1 MTNEECFQ
9 TAIRIETLFRDV
21 YASLAEAYADSPPL
35 RDMFNRL
42 AEEEEQ
48 HAQRILILS
57 RHRADA
63 QWSDDALARIAR
75 DLDSVSTAL
84 MLVATDFRS
93 ADGRPDAADVL
104 QRVIDLEHRCGSLHA
119 ESLARC
125 LDPEVQG
132 FFHAL
137 SRQDEHH
144 RELLE
149 SALS

>member
-21 YASLAEAYADSPPL
+21 YVDLAQRYADCPLL

-48 HAQRILILS
+48 HAQRILLLS

-63 QWSDDALARIAR
+63 QWSEDAMARIAR

-84 MLVATDFRS
+84 MLMATEFRS
-93 ADGRPDAADVL
+93 AAERPDASDVL
-104 QRVIDLEHRCGSLHA
+104 QRVIDLEHRCGSVHA

-132 FFHAL
+132 FFFAL
-137 SRQDEHH
+137 ARQDERHL
-144 RELLE
+144 ELLE
-149 SALS
+149 SALA

>member
-1 MTNEECFQ
+1 MTNQECFE
-9 TAIRIETLFRDV
+9 TAIRIETMFRDV
-21 YASLAEAYADSPPL
+21 YAGLAERYADSPLL
-35 RDMFNRL
+35 RDMFTRL
-42 AEEEEQ
+42 AAEEEQ
-48 HAQRILILS
+48 HAQRILLMS

-63 QWSDDALARIAR
+63 QWSEEARARIAR

-84 MLVATDFRS
+84 MLMAIEFRS
-93 ADGRPDAADVL
+93 AAGRPDAAEVL
-104 QRVIDLEHRCGSLHA
+104 ERVIDLEHRCGAVHA

-137 SRQDEHH
+137 ARQDDNH

-149 SALS
+149 SVLA

>member
-1 MTNEECFQ
+1 MTNEECFE

-21 YASLAEAYADSPPL
+21 YAGLAERYADSPLL
-35 RDMFNRL
+35 RDMFLRL

-48 HAQRILILS
+48 HAQRILLLS

-63 QWSDDALARIAR
+63 KWSEEAKARIAR

-84 MLVATDFRS
+84 ALMATEFRGG
-93 ADGRPDAADVL
+93 ATRPDAADVL
-104 QRVIDLEHRCGSLHA
+104 QRVIDLEHRCGSVHA
-119 ESLARC
+119 EGLARC

-132 FFHAL
+132 FFYAL
-137 SRQDEHH
+137 ARQDEHH

>member
-1 MTNEECFQ
+1 MTNEECFE

-21 YASLAEAYADSPPL
+21 YAGLAESYADCPL
-35 RDMFNRL
+35 LSDMFNRL

-48 HAQRILILS
+48 HAQRILLLS

-63 QWSDDALARIAR
+63 RWSEDAMARIAR

-84 MLVATDFRS
+84 MLLATEFRE
-93 ADGRPDAADVL
+93 ATARPDASDVL
-104 QRVIDLEHRCGSLHA
+104 QRVIDLEHRCGSIHA

-132 FFHAL
+132 FFYAL

-144 RELLE
+144 RDLLE

>member
-1 MTNEECFQ
+1 MTNEECFE

-21 YASLAEAYADSPPL
+21 YAGLAVRFDDSPPL
-35 RDMFNRL
+35 RETFSRL

-48 HAQRILILS
+48 HAQRILLLS

-63 QWSDDALARIAR
+63 RWSEDAMDRIAR

-84 MLVATDFRS
+84 MLTAIEFRDAT
-93 ADGRPDAADVL
+93 GRPDAADVL
-104 QRVIDLEHRCGSLHA
+104 QRVIDLEHRCGAVHA

-137 SRQDEHH
+137 ARQDEHH

-149 SALS
+149 RALA